1 MSNVVLNLNKSVAYD
16 TVVIGGGLA
25 GCGAAIASARNGA
38 KTVLIEANG
47 VLGGQATLGLV
58 TPLDAVRTVSG
69 KRFGGLVDEICDRTI
84 ELSKKYCS
92 CGAKG
97 EVSEIASPHIL
108 KYVLIDMLDKAGVEV
123 KFHSTLISAETSNDL
138 ITSVIVSDKSGLT
151 KISAKTFIDASGD
164 ADLVALSGAEYAL
177 GSAEGDFDALIE
189 SGLNKSHFS
198 ENKFEAYGHTGMM
211 QPVSIFFLMGGV
223 DVDRA
228 YELNN
233 KDLKFGDLGITKERF
248 LDWEFAGTC
257 GFEITGD
264 SIPMPQGRVLVTRST
279 REGVAVVNMSRVVN
293 IDGSDA
299 DDLNKGELLAQKQLI
314 ALVDFLKTF
323 IPGFENAYYLQS
335 GFTLG
340 VRETRRM
347 VGKHILKGIEAIN
360 CKEFSDV
367 IARGSYIIDIHDP
380 TGKARA
386 IGGSIKGDC
395 YDIPFGA
402 VASKDISNLLACGR
416 CISSDHIA
424 HSSTRIQ
431 GTCVMTGQAVG
442 TAAALAKATN
452 TNACEVDVSLL
463 QDELRKAGLYI

>member
-1 MSNVVLNLNKSVAYD
+1 MNNVVLNINKEIFCD

-25 GCGAAIASARNGA
+25 GCSAAIAASRNGC
-38 KTVLIEANG
+38 KTVLIESSG

-58 TPLDAVRTVSG
+58 TPLDAVTTVSG
-69 KRFGGLVDEICDRTI
+69 KRFGGLVDEICDETI
-84 ELSKKYCS
+84 NLSKEYCS

-97 EVSEIASPHIL
+97 KISDIASPHIL
-108 KYVLIDMLDKAGVEV
+108 KYVLIDLLDKAGVEIR
-123 KFHSTLISAETSNDL
+123 FHSTLISVETENNEIKSC
-138 ITSVIVSDKSGLT
+138 VACDKSGLT
-151 KISAKTFIDASGD
+151 KIVAKTFIDASGD

-177 GSAEGDFDALIE
+177 GSAAGDFDALVE

-198 ENKFEAYGHTGMM
+198 ENKFEGYGHEGMM

-223 DVDRA
+223 DVDKA
-228 YELNN
+228 YTLNN

-248 LDWEFAGTC
+248 MDWKFAGTC

-264 SIPMPQGRVLVTRST
+264 AIPMPQGRVLVTRSN
-279 REGVAVVNMSRVVN
+279 REGVAVINMSRVVN
-293 IDGSDA
+293 INGSDSE
-299 DDLNKGELLAQKQLI
+299 DLNRGELLAQKQII

-340 VRETRRM
+340 VRETRRL
-347 VGKHILKGIEAIN
+347 VGKTILRGIDAIN
-360 CKEFSDV
+360 CKEFPDV

-442 TAAALAKATN
+442 TASAIAKDTN
-452 TNACEVDVSLL
+452 KNACEIDVSIL
-463 QDELRKAGLYI
+463 QKKLREAGLYI